1 MARTIEIILGY
12 VDKPVGAAAA
22 GASLVDQYNSDK
34 TGFALVNQSAQTGA
48 AVANVTSIVRLTAGF
63 TPFLNIKMNTFAAT
77 TVFLKITAQYRRHG
91 NVNPGDVLSI
101 VGNVAGIVGSL
112 ICWLGR

>member
-34 TGFALVNQSAQTGA
+34 TGFALVNQSAQTGL
-48 AVANVTSIVRLTAGF
+48 RW
-63 TPFLNIKMNTFAAT
+63 PM
-77 TVFLKITAQYRRHG
+77 
-91 NVNPGDVLSI
+91 
-101 VGNVAGIVGSL
+101 
-112 ICWLGR
+112 